1 VYVHIT
7 LHIHEVRSSNTNFH
21 RILEHVGSAEAKL
34 LLNLS
39 WPRLRTLGDT
49 MKRDDLAPLV
59 NRLGEMGGG
68 KLSRQQLHRQC

>member
-7 LHIHEVRSSNTNFH
+7 LHIHEVRSLNTNFY
-21 RILEHVGSAEAKL
+21 RILEHVGRAEEIL

-49 MKRDDLAPLV
+49 MKSNDLAPLV
-59 NRLGEMGGG
+59 NRLGESTWEDG
-68 KLSRQQLHRQC
+68 

>member
-21 RILEHVGSAEAKL
+21 RILEHVGRAEEIL

-49 MKRDDLAPLV
+49 MKSDDLAPLV
-59 NRLGEMGGG
+59 NRLGESTWGDG
-68 KLSRQQLHRQC
+68 